1 MAAAKLAGCHFVG
14 SLVWCRNQSR
24 VVDAL
29 TAKTRLIRVCV
40 GHLFWIGIAP
50 DTRACPLLRRRQGK
64 SASRKRTSFR
74 ASQAAQEHHRR
85 SGQAKTHP
93 VRARASPSFSCPFRG
108 ISPASGCSRQAG
120 PVSVM
125 TTAIQR
131 AERSALK
138 AVRDDRRVPF
148 TLRAI
153 PESFTL
159 RISDWHDP
167 V

>member
-50 DTRACPLLRRRQGK
+50 DTRACLLLRRRQGK

-108 ISPASGCSRQAG
+108 ISPASGCKPPGRPRVGNDNGHPEGRAKRAQSGSR
-120 PVSVM
+120 
-125 TTAIQR
+125 
-131 AERSALK
+131 
-138 AVRDDRRVPF
+138 
-148 TLRAI
+148 
-153 PESFTL
+153 
-159 RISDWHDP
+159 
-167 V
+167 